1 MTDLIDV
8 TATGARPCPLCG
20 GVRLMKQ
27 SVNGFQTG
35 LVRWLHCE
43 DCGCSGGHDYDGA
56 GWEAVVAKWNRRAGE
71 DGLVA
76 KFNAAKKYISF
87 LTRTIKSLG
96 PYLPYTELVS
106 HANEYETATGEN
118 AMENAETI
126 LEAE

>member
-1 MTDLIDV
+1 MTAIQE
-8 TATGARPCPLCG
+8 AKPCPICG
-20 GVRLMKQ
+20 STNLMSQ
-27 SVNGFQTG
+27 SQRSLQIEFTM
-35 LVRWLHCE
+35 WIHCE
-43 DCGCSGGHDYDGA
+43 DCGCSGGHDYDGG